1 MRGRVA
7 GWWSRRSLWARIS
20 LVTAVATLVL
30 MVALSSVVIALADRM
45 VTGSADDELRRS
57 LVAAVSAVSE
67 GHPPPPVPP
76 ALNRPAVRVLDTAG
90 APRDSQPAPGLSEA
104 ELEALRTGR
113 FVTRGGYG
121 TVSRAAGM
129 VTSQPDGSQRLVV
142 AEVELA
148 GYGEMRRVGLLVL
161 LLCSGVGVGVVG
173 LVTWVAVR
181 GSLRSVDRVRRAA
194 LGLAPGGR
202 LPVPEARDELRTLAE
217 ELNGLLARRDEAVA
231 RLRRFTGDAAH
242 ELRSPVTSIRA
253 QAEVALAYPDPDDA
267 QEVLA
272 EVVTESNRLTAL
284 LEDMLSLARS
294 DAGEYREPVPV
305 DVAELARQ
313 VARRHRLDQQG
324 PPARP
329 DPGSTMPAGS
339 SASPAGGGGG
349 PDVPAPGPSAPPR
362 TGTAAA
368 SSHDAGDGPASGAGQ
383 LAGARPPAS
392 AEAEESFRPDADRD
406 ERTAGDSDER
416 SPVGGVEGGTGAGL
430 VGEPPG
436 GGGCQGVSRP
446 RPARVVLCY
455 APVPALAAAD
465 PVEVDRVLTNL
476 VSNAV
481 RHTRVLVRVTVL
493 PAGRHVR
500 LVVDDDGPGIPEE
513 HRARVFDRFYRVD
526 TGRARQEGGTGLG
539 LALVAELVARR
550 GGWVRAGVSPEG
562 GARFEV
568 VWPAHP
574 PEK

>member
-1 MRGRVA
+1 MRGPVG

-20 LVTAVATLVL
+20 LVTAAATLVL
-30 MVALSSVVIALADRM
+30 MAALSTVVIALADRM

-57 LVAAVSAVSE
+57 LVSAVSAVSE
-67 GHPPPPVPP
+67 GQPPPPVPP

-90 APRDSQPAPGLSEA
+90 APRDGQPVLGLSEP

-121 TVSRAAGM
+121 TVSRAVGM

-161 LLCSGVGVGVVG
+161 LLCSGVGVLVVG
-173 LVTWVAVR
+173 LVTWGAVR

-217 ELNGLLARRDEAVA
+217 EFNGLLARRDEAVA

-324 PPARP
+324 PAARP
-329 DPGSTMPAGS
+329 EPGAGGPADA
-339 SASPAGGGGG
+339 SASRPGGE
-349 PDVPAPGPSAPPR
+349 PHVPAPGSPAPPR
-362 TGTAAA
+362 TDSGAA
-368 SSHDAGDGPASGAGQ
+368 SHHAGDGPAAGAVE
-383 LAGARPPAS
+383 LAGGPPA
-392 AEAEESFRPDADRD
+392 APHEAEESFRLLAELD
-406 ERTAGDSDER
+406 EWPAAGVDER
-416 SPVGGVEGGTGAGL
+416 SAAGGVDDGTGEAVVAGQ
-430 VGEPPG
+430 PDRG
-436 GGGCQGVSRP
+436 GGRGAARP
-446 RPARVVLCY
+446 RPPRVVLCY

-574 PEK
+574 TEK